1 MRETWRNN
9 NLQTWPAN
17 MFDTCPATAFDLC
30 WTNNALDQTGV
41 DNILV
46 SINKARV
53 DGFSGP
59 NGTLNISGGTNATPG
74 AAGQA
79 AADALRADGWTVNL
93 NGY

>member
-1 MRETWRNN
+1 
-9 NLQTWPAN
+9 
-17 MFDTCPATAFDLC
+17 MFDTCPATNFTNC
-30 WTNNALDQTGV
+30 WLNNALDETGV

-46 SINKARV
+46 SINKARE

-59 NGTLNISGGTNATPG
+59 NGTLTISGGTNATPG

-79 AADALRADGWTVNL
+79 AADALRADGWTVTL